1 MNDHTFLIQ
10 KTIPGESRVWIEYL
24 EKAELFEIWSSDL
37 RSAKRFATEEEAR
50 ETVNK
55 LRMECPDETISI
67 VKEGA

>member
-1 MNDHTFLIQ
+1 ML
-10 KTIPGESRVWIEYL
+10 L
-24 EKAELFEIWSSDL
+24 
-37 RSAKRFATEEEAR
+37 TEEEAR